1 MNILACYNT
10 DFVVNTKFTL
20 MEYFS
25 VHTVNTADILLHI
38 IIISLQS
45 YTIDLQIPVVGR
57 KVINHVSV
65 KDAS

>member
-1 MNILACYNT
+1 
-10 DFVVNTKFTL
+10 

-45 YTIDLQIPVVGR
+45 YTIDLQISVVGR
-57 KVINHVSV
+57 KVINHASV